1 MNKSTYFSGKP
12 IISQVLNFIPKDLV
26 NRTAKLYNSDRYYK
40 KFTTHD
46 HLVTMLY
53 GVLSDCTSLREL
65 STALHGC
72 GGKISHL
79 GINYFP
85 KRSTLSDAN
94 TKRNEKVFEQ
104 IYFELYKRYAHFL
117 SDSFQPKNLFL
128 VDSTTVTLF
137 SSVLKGAGRNCI
149 NGKKKGGLKIHTV
162 INASEDVPC
171 LIKLTPAAAHDS
183 NYLKEITLPKQSWLV
198 FDKGYTDYKQY
209 QRLTKQDI
217 YFVTRERDNARFK
230 SISENDLKAT
240 DSNAVLKDERIE
252 VNAGYKK
259 PLQLRRIAFWDQAH
273 QRLFVFITNNHT
285 VQAHTIAAYYKNR
298 WQIELLFKRLKQ
310 NFPLKYFL
318 GDSVNAIKIQVWI
331 CLIAQLI
338 LKIIQIKARRK
349 WAFSTMASLIKFHLL
364 SYIELFKFLKNPTQN
379 FNELTTLNQQ
389 TKLLFS
395 G

>member
-1 MNKSTYFSGKP
+1 MNKSTNFSGKP
-12 IISQVLNFIPKDLV
+12 IISQVLNFIPRDLIY
-26 NRTAKLYNSDRYYK
+26 RTAREHNSDRYCK

-46 HLVTMLY
+46 HLITMLY
-53 GVLSDCTSLREL
+53 GVLSDCSSLREL

-94 TKRNEKVFEQ
+94 SRRNEKVFEQ
-104 IYFELYKRYAHFL
+104 IYFELYKRYARFL
-117 SDSFQPKNLFL
+117 SDSSMPKNLFL

-137 SSVLKGAGRNCI
+137 SSVLKGVGRNNI
-149 NGKKKGGLKIHTV
+149 NGKKKGGLKVHTV
-162 INASEDVPC
+162 INANEDVPC
-171 LIKLTPAAAHDS
+171 LVKLSQAAMHDS
-183 NYLKEITLPKQSWLV
+183 NYLKHIHLPKESWLV

-209 QRLTKQDI
+209 KRLTNQGI
-217 YFVTRERDNARFK
+217 NFVTRERDNAKFT
-230 SISENDLKAT
+230 SIEEYELSQFTSD
-240 DSNAVLKDERIE
+240 AVLKDEKIV
-252 VNAGYKK
+252 VNMGYKK
-259 PLQLRRIAFWDQAH
+259 PLILRRVAFWDISQK
-273 QRLFVFITNNHT
+273 RLFVFVTNNHD
-285 VQAHTIAAYYKNR
+285 ANPDEIAAYYKNR

-338 LKIIQIKARRK
+338 LKLIQQKAERR
-349 WAFSTMASLIKFHLL
+349 WSFSTMASLIKFHLL
-364 SYIELFKFLKNPTQN
+364 SYIKLFEFLRNPN
-379 FNELTTLNQQ
+379 ERYSELTTLNNQ

>member
-1 MNKSTYFSGKP
+1 MNKSTNFSGKP
-12 IISQVLNFIPKDLV
+12 IISQVLDFIPKDLV
-26 NRTAKLYNSDRYYK
+26 YRTAKEHNSDRYCK

-46 HLVTMLY
+46 HLITMLY

-65 STALHGC
+65 STALLGC

-94 TKRNEKVFEQ
+94 SRRNEKVFEQ
-104 IYFELYKRYAHFL
+104 IYFELYKRYARFL
-117 SDSFQPKNLFL
+117 SDSSMPKNLFL

-137 SSVLKGAGRNCI
+137 SSVLKGVGRSAI
-149 NGKKKGGLKIHTV
+149 SGKKKGGLKIHTV

-171 LIKLTPAAAHDS
+171 LIKLSQASSHDN
-183 NYLKEITLPKQSWLV
+183 NYLKHINLPKQSWLV

-209 QRLTKQDI
+209 KRLTNQGI
-217 YFVTRERDNARFK
+217 NFVTRERDNAKFK
-230 SISENDLKAT
+230 SLDEYELSKTVSD
-240 DSNAVLKDERIE
+240 AVLKDEKVE
-252 VNAGYKK
+252 VNIGYKQ
-259 PLQLRRIAFWDQAH
+259 PLVLRRIAFWDATQN
-273 QRLFVFITNNHT
+273 RLFVFITNNHS
-285 VQAHTIAAYYKNR
+285 ANPDEIAAYYKNR

-318 GDSVNAIKIQVWI
+318 GDSANAIKIQVWI

-338 LKIIQIKARRK
+338 LKLIQLKANRK
-349 WAFSTMASLIKFHLL
+349 WSFSTMASLIKFHLL
-364 SYIELFKFLKNPTQN
+364 SYIKLFEFLKNPHKN
-379 FNELTTLNQQ
+379 FFEITTLSNQ

>member
-1 MNKSTYFSGKP
+1 MNKSTNFSGKP
-12 IISQVLNFIPKDLV
+12 IISQVLNFIPRDLIY
-26 NRTAKLYNSDRYYK
+26 RTAKEHNSDRYCK

-46 HLVTMLY
+46 HLITMLY

-94 TKRNEKVFEQ
+94 SRRNEKVFEQ
-104 IYFELYKRYAHFL
+104 IYFELYKRYARFL
-117 SDSFQPKNLFL
+117 SDSSTPKNLFL
-128 VDSTTVTLF
+128 VDSTTVSLF
-137 SSVLKGAGRNCI
+137 SSILKGVGSNNI

-171 LIKLTPAAAHDS
+171 LVKLTQAASHDS
-183 NYLKEITLPKQSWLV
+183 NYLKHINLPKQSWLV
-198 FDKGYTDYKQY
+198 FDKGYTDYKLY
-209 QRLTKQDI
+209 KRLTKQEVN
-217 YFVTRERDNARFK
+217 FVTRERYNAKFK
-230 SISENDLKAT
+230 SIEEYELSQMS
-240 DSNAVLKDERIE
+240 SNSVLKDEKIE
-252 VNAGYKK
+252 VNMAYKK
-259 PLQLRRIAFWDQAH
+259 TLILRRIAFWDANQN
-273 QRLFVFITNNHT
+273 RLFVFITNNHD
-285 VQAHTIAAYYKNR
+285 VKPDEIAAYYKNR

-318 GDSVNAIKIQVWI
+318 GDSANAIKIQVWI

-338 LKIIQIKARRK
+338 LKLIQLKASRK
-349 WAFSTMASLIKFHLL
+349 WSFSTMASLIKFHLL
-364 SYIELFKFLKNPTQN
+364 SYIKLFEFLKNPNKN
-379 FNELTTLNQQ
+379 FIEITTLNNQ